1 MLVITQRQMQM
12 FDAAAGEHYL
22 ERLASVW
29 RDSAFSGAAS
39 RSLERI
45 PPGASL
51 KDLARK
57 LVQIGQS
64 FDIVAEGDLSPFC
77 ILAWYDDLDFR
88 NSSTYEWINAILT
101 QKELPAEA
109 RIDALYCLLPQDI
122 RSLIFDT
129 AARV

>member
-12 FDAAAGEHYL
+12 FDAAAAEHYL

-29 RDSAFSGAAS
+29 RDSTFAGAAS

-64 FDIVAEGDLSPFC
+64 FDILAEGDLSPFC
-77 ILAWYDDLDFR
+77 MLALYDDHDFR

-109 RIDALYCLLPQDI
+109 RVDALYCLLPQDI
-122 RSLIFDT
+122 RSLIFDA